1 MEDKEIIC
9 TIELLM
15 ERWRYGYTEDAETL
29 ELINA
34 MMLKCD
40 NTVYKVVKAE
50 DTKESILTEL
60 IRLESILG
68 DEQNDFVQIGK
79 QRAYRDIRCFIQK

>member
-1 MEDKEIIC
+1 MNLKQIHDLARMNKSYSDFKSQVDKYFNG
-9 TIELLM
+9 TP
-15 ERWRYGYTEDAETL
+15 ETVV
-29 ELINA
+29 
-34 MMLKCD
+34 D

-68 DEQNDFVQIGK
+68 DEQNDFLQIGK